1 MAVKADE
8 VVQDFVTQRWIR
20 RKRRK
25 LPTAVKMDEVVQN
38 LCNPTVD
45 QAEEEKTPNGCD
57 SR

>member
-1 MAVKADE
+1 MRLYKTYA
-8 VVQDFVTQRWIR
+8 TQRWIR

-25 LPTAVKMDEVVQN
+25 LPTAVKADEVVQD

-57 SR
+57 GG